1 MLFTILFIS
10 LLYLTTSWA
19 LSPLGCL
26 KRLEAMEYRS
36 AIVYGDRLIKSG
48 HRDYTTYLCI
58 GRAHLELRNY
68 TLAIDY
74 LERANNRAR
83 DEAEKVLSAFY
94 LGSAYEGIGNY
105 AKAINVYRS
114 ALQNAERIS
123 QSIYISLMFKL
134 AEAYERVNN
143 LEDGLK
149 TYLSIENI
157 SLSDRDKLVVLEK
170 NRDNL
175 VVLEKIG
182 DIMLKKRDYSMATKA
197 YERALLVASSLN
209 DILSLSRIST
219 KLGDISM
226 ELKNYDKALEQ
237 YEQAINYARS
247 TGNMRVEASLYEKIA
262 VAYTMKNDFTEALNS
277 YQRAV
282 ELYRVIGDRNNQ
294 IRVQERLEVLRRL
307 FEIRRD
313 I

>member
-1 MLFTILFIS
+1 MLLIIVLTP
-10 LLYLTTSWA
+10 LLLLVNGWA

-26 KRLEAMEYRS
+26 KRLEAMEYQS

-48 HRDYTTYLCI
+48 NRDYTTYLCI

-74 LERANNRAR
+74 LERAYNRAR

-123 QSIYISLMFKL
+123 QGIYISLMFRL
-134 AEAYERVNN
+134 AEAYERTNN
-143 LEDGLK
+143 LEDALK

-157 SLSDRDKLVVLEK
+157 SISDRDK
-170 NRDNL
+170 L

-197 YERALLVASSLN
+197 DDGALLVAGSLN
-209 DILSLSRIST
+209 DIFSLSRIST

-226 ELKNYDKALEQ
+226 ELKNYDKALKQ

-247 TGNMRVEASLYEKIA
+247 TGNRRVEASLYEKIA

>member
-1 MLFTILFIS
+1 MLFPLLLIP
-10 LLYLTTSWA
+10 LLYLTNSWA

-26 KRLEAMEYRS
+26 KRLEAMEYQS
-36 AIVYGDRLIKSG
+36 AIVYGDRLIRNG
-48 HRDYTTYLCI
+48 NRDYTTYLCI
-58 GRAHLELRNY
+58 GRSHLELRNY
-68 TLAIDY
+68 TLAIHY

-94 LGSAYEGIGNY
+94 LGSAYEGIGNHTR
-105 AKAINVYRS
+105 AIDVYRN
-114 ALQNAERIS
+114 ALQTAERVS
-123 QSIYISLMFKL
+123 QSIYISLMFQL
-134 AEAYERVNN
+134 AEAYERMNN
-143 LEDGLK
+143 LNDALK
-149 TYLSIENI
+149 TYVSIEK
-157 SLSDRDKLVVLEK
+157 SVLSDRDKLRVV
-170 NRDNL
+170 
-175 VVLEKIG
+175 EKIG
-182 DIMLKKRDYSMATKA
+182 DIMLKKRDYTMATKA
-197 YERALLVASSLN
+197 YDEALLIASSLN
-209 DILSLSRIST
+209 DIFSLSRINT
-219 KLGDISM
+219 KMGDISM

-237 YEQAINYARS
+237 YEQAINYAKS
-247 TGNMRVEASLYEKIA
+247 TGNRKVEASLYERIA